1 MKERLKEFAGLVRS
15 YVFDGYYPSEGGI
28 EGIRASAAS
37 LVGETVA
44 DGFMEDLPCI
54 RQSLHRD
61 VEAIRHADPAV
72 SDVSEVIL
80 CYPGITAILYYRT
93 AHALLLRGVKVIPRM
108 LTEIAHSE
116 TGIDIHPAAVIG
128 DYFAIDHGTGI
139 VIGET
144 AVVGNHVTLYQGVT
158 LGAKNFSYGADGCP
172 LNIPRHPVLED
183 GVTVYSNSSLLG
195 RITVGHDSVIG
206 GNVWLTTDVPPRSRI
221 LQSKAVYLNDY
232 TDGAGI

>member
-1 MKERLKEFAGLVRS
+1 MKERLREFAGLVRD
-15 YVFDGYYPSEGGI
+15 YVFDEYYPSEGSTGR
-28 EGIRASAAS
+28 IRAAAAS
-37 LVGETVA
+37 LVGEDVA
-44 DGFMEDLPCI
+44 EGFMEDLPHI

-61 VEAIRHADPAV
+61 VEAICHADPAV
-72 SDVSEVIL
+72 SEVSEVVL
-80 CYPGITAILYYRT
+80 CYPGITAILHYRT

-144 AVVGNHVTLYQGVT
+144 SVVGEHVTLYQGVT
-158 LGAKNFSYGADGCP
+158 LGAKNFSYGSDGRP

-195 RITVGHDSVIG
+195 RITVGRDSVIG
-206 GNVWLTTDVPPRSRI
+206 GNVWLTNDVPPRSRI
-221 LQSKAVYLNDY
+221 LQGKAVYLNDY